1 MNIFSMILKLF
12 FLLVLIPASVQA
24 KVKIKVDSLYIVDS
38 HNHDNIQKE
47 YRVEIFNN
55 TDSDYLFFISSDK
68 NKEQNVTQKFKT
80 FLKQDISDG
89 WRMINIIYET
99 NMIYD
104 SKYYSEKNFLK
115 KICAGNKFIVYILT
129 NRNIDA
135 VLSKIFIIKM
145 IEVESILKQKL
156 RKDLIYP
163 YPEVVF
169 RD

>member
-1 MNIFSMILKLF
+1 
-12 FLLVLIPASVQA
+12 
-24 KVKIKVDSLYIVDS
+24 
-38 HNHDNIQKE
+38 
-47 YRVEIFNN
+47 
-55 TDSDYLFFISSDK
+55 
-68 NKEQNVTQKFKT
+68 
-80 FLKQDISDG
+80 
-89 WRMINIIYET
+89 MINIIYET

-115 KICAGNKFIVYILT
+115 NICAGNTFIVYILT